1 MFTLEPPG
9 WSAGAHSGYRAVI
22 VATLTLVHQPQA
34 VEALERRLRDEILT
48 ANLSRTPVRSTD
60 ERFIVERVLGHGASS
75 VVCRASDT
83 RLERPIALK
92 LFPGLPDDAL
102 ARAVKREAQAL
113 AKIPHANIVTV
124 HDFGVIKLVP
134 GEHCCFFVA
143 MELGVSLKEWLREKS
158 PPPEQ
163 VVATFCRIGEGL
175 AAIHWA
181 GFVYRDFKPEN
192 VVLVAGVPKIV
203 DFGLALSA
211 ATGGDPTGPR
221 ISGTPAFMP
230 PEALR
235 GRPQDPRSDQFS
247 FAAALWKALCGE
259 LPYDGL
265 SNDPAMRGA
274 LRSPKSTM
282 PEQVLPA
289 LRRALDPEPGRRFPD
304 MAELLAALL
313 PAVEPARSSSATA
326 RNPAMGLDIEST
338 TEIVPVRRPARRRL
352 APWLAF
358 PAVGMLSV
366 GGVLVAMGFWDEP
379 ESEPEVV
386 EDADEVEVVASP
398 AGQPTIAASPG
409 CPDVAALS
417 GTWAFDASARW
428 AEHAKLLGRVGHYTL
443 DLASDGSP
451 CGLQV
456 ELRKHGN
463 DTIDY
468 AQPYLDSQRV
478 KLAALPPFTGGFAG
492 SFSPRKPGK
501 TVADNSYDFEFIID
515 HEQLYGYFHARADK
529 GERFSG
535 LVLGGRGGAGDAI
548 GDGRVPC
555 TARCGAQCLGAEAV
569 RECKSA
575 CASDVWAEV
584 PCPAPDP
591 AEKIGLPAKTSE
603 CESNTARRYAGKW
616 LVLARDRTSH
626 DDRAYEVELGAD
638 GCDIVV
644 RSAQERGGGALA
656 GSMGRAHATGVWEVT
671 LTSGEKPSQVRH
683 EWSLVGKDPAF
694 GEFTARHGKK
704 QLAAGVIA
712 AYRRP

>member
-1 MFTLEPPG
+1 M
-9 WSAGAHSGYRAVI
+9 SAGSRSGYRAVI

-48 ANLSRTPVRSTD
+48 ANLSRAPVSSAD

-75 VVCRASDT
+75 VVCRAREIKLD
-83 RLERPIALK
+83 RPIALK
-92 LFPGLPDDAL
+92 LFPGLADDGL

-124 HDFGVIKLVP
+124 HDFGVLKLMP

-143 MELGVSLKEWLREKS
+143 MELGVSLRDWLREAE
-158 PPPEQ
+158 PTPEK

-175 AAIHWA
+175 AAIHSA

-211 ATGGDPTGPR
+211 ATGSDVAGTR
-221 ISGTPAFMP
+221 IIGTPAFMS

-265 SNDPAMRGA
+265 SHDPAMRGP
-274 LRSPKSTM
+274 LRPPRPTM

-289 LRRALDPEPGRRFPD
+289 LRRALDPEPARRFPD
-304 MAELLAALL
+304 MAELLAALQ
-313 PAVEPARSSSATA
+313 PAAESARSSSATA
-326 RNPAMGLDIEST
+326 RTPALMLEVEST
-338 TEIVPVRRPARRRL
+338 TELVPVRRPAQRRL

-366 GGVLVAMGFWDEP
+366 GGVLVAMGFWDDPGSASEGM
-379 ESEPEVV
+379 ESA
-386 EDADEVEVVASP
+386 DADEAAVIPISPPLATVVA
-398 AGQPTIAASPG
+398 G
-409 CPDVAALS
+409 CPDVAALA
-417 GTWAFDASARW
+417 GTWTFDASARW
-428 AEHAKLLGRVGHYTL
+428 AEHAKLLDKVGHYTL

-456 ELRKHGN
+456 DLRKHGN
-463 DTIDY
+463 DDIRYPEPHFDR
-468 AQPYLDSQRV
+468 QR
-478 KLAALPPFTGGFAG
+478 LELLPLPPFTGGFAG
-492 SFSPRKPGK
+492 RFSPKKPGK
-501 TVADNSYDFEFIID
+501 TAADNSYDFVFIID
-515 HEQLYGYFHARADK
+515 HEQLYGYFHARAEK
-529 GERFSG
+529 GEQFRG
-535 LVLGGRGGAGDAI
+535 LVLGGRGGAGEAVAGHI
-548 GDGRVPC
+548 PC
-555 TARCGAQCLGAEAV
+555 AARCGAQCLGADAV
-569 RECKSA
+569 RECQSA
-575 CASDVWAEV
+575 CASDVWADV
-584 PCPAPDP
+584 ACPAPDP
-591 AEKIGLPAKTSE
+591 AEAIGLPAKTSE
-603 CESNTARRYAGKW
+603 CESNAARRYAGRW
-616 LVLARDRTSH
+616 LVLARDRISH
-626 DDRAYEVELGAD
+626 EDRAYEVEIGAD

-644 RSAQERGGGALA
+644 KFALERGGGELA
-656 GSMGRAHATGVWEVT
+656 GSTGRAHTTGRWEVT
-671 LTSGEKPSQVRH
+671 LTSGEKTNQVRH
-683 EWSLVGKDPAF
+683 EWSLVGTDPAF

-704 QLAAGVIA
+704 QLAAGVVA